1 MNPWIYYILN
11 DKMPEIDFE
20 DFPFKKLFIC
30 FLVVIVWVAVVFCI
44 MKYGVGFN
52 NEYFIFWFL
61 SILFGSVTILVFLIV
76 KIFEKI

>member
-1 MNPWIYYILN
+1 MSPWIYYILN

-20 DFPFKKLFIC
+20 DFPFKKLFVW
-30 FLVVIVWVAVVFCI
+30 FLVAIVWAAVVFCI

-52 NEYFIFWFL
+52 NEHFIFWFL
-61 SILFGSVTILVFLIV
+61 PVFFISIIIFVFLTV

>member
-30 FLVVIVWVAVVFCI
+30 FLVVAIVWAVVLFLLL
-44 MKYGVGFN
+44 
-52 NEYFIFWFL
+52 YF
-61 SILFGSVTILVFLIV
+61 
-76 KIFEKI
+76 